1 MQALRDSVVLLLL
14 LVASALGLSRSARA
28 QDHSAAPQPL
38 NLTAGLVLTPEFCA
52 TIDKKHSEKF
62 EVGKAACAQLE
73 PALSKV
79 FAKLIRVD
87 DAAKAA
93 DAQLVLEPR
102 FSEVGGTEKAFA
114 FSTRELVIL
123 MEWTVRDREG
133 KVLMLDTVQ
142 GTGKRHMGNM
152 YTYKSNLKHIVEDA
166 TQDMAEQSAQKIA
179 AAPALVKLSSAPV
192 Q

>member
-1 MQALRDSVVLLLL
+1 VLALS
-14 LVASALGLSRSARA
+14 GSARA
-28 QDHSAAPQPL
+28 QDQSAAPKPL

-73 PALSKV
+73 PVLSKI
-79 FAKLIRVD
+79 FTKLTRVD
-87 DAAKAA
+87 DASKAA
-93 DAQLVLEPR
+93 DAQVVLQPR
-102 FSEVGGTEKAFA
+102 ISEVGGTEKAFA

>member
-1 MQALRDSVVLLLL
+1 MRVLRSSVVLILL
-14 LVASALGLSRSARA
+14 LVTSVLGLSHSARA
-28 QDHSAAPQPL
+28 QDQSAAPKPL
-38 NLTAGLVLTPEFCA
+38 NLTASLVLTPEFCA

-73 PALSKV
+73 PALGKI
-79 FAKLIRVD
+79 FAKLTRVD
-87 DAAKAA
+87 DVSKAA

-123 MEWTVRDREG
+123 VEWTVRDREG

-142 GTGKRHMGNM
+142 GTGKRHIGNTF
-152 YTYKSNLKHIVEDA
+152 TYKNNLKHIIEDS

-179 AAPALVKLSSAPV
+179 AAPALVKLSAAPV
-192 Q
+192 K

>member
-73 PALSKV
+73 PVLSKV
-79 FAKLIRVD
+79 FAK
-87 DAAKAA
+87 
-93 DAQLVLEPR
+93 PR
-102 FSEVGGTEKAFA
+102 FSEVGGTKKAFA

-179 AAPALVKLSSAPV
+179 AFPALVKLSSAPV
-192 Q
+192 K

>member
-1 MQALRDSVVLLLL
+1 MQALRSSIVLVLL
-14 LVASALGLSRSARA
+14 LVASVLGLPRLARA
-28 QDHSAAPQPL
+28 QDQSAAPKPL
-38 NLTAGLVLTPEFCA
+38 NLTAALVLTPEFCA
-52 TIDKKHSEKF
+52 TIDKKHNEKF
-62 EVGKAACAQLE
+62 SVGEAACAQLE
-73 PALSKV
+73 PVLSKI
-79 FAKLIRVD
+79 FAKLTRVD
-87 DAAKAA
+87 DASKTA

-142 GTGKRHMGNM
+142 GTGKRHIGNTF
-152 YTYKSNLKHIVEDA
+152 TYKNNLKHIVEDS

-192 Q
+192 H

>member
-1 MQALRDSVVLLLL
+1 MQALRSSVVLALLF
-14 LVASALGLSRSARA
+14 VASVLGLSRSARA
-28 QDHSAAPQPL
+28 QDQSAAPKPL
-38 NLTAGLVLTPEFCA
+38 NLTAALVLTPEFCA
-52 TIDKKHSEKF
+52 TIDKKHNEKF

-73 PALSKV
+73 PALSKI
-79 FAKLIRVD
+79 FTKLTRVD
-87 DAAKAA
+87 DASKAT
-93 DAQLVLEPR
+93 DAQIVLQPR

-123 MEWTVRDREG
+123 VEWTVRDHDG

-142 GTGKRHMGNM
+142 GTGKRHIGNAF
-152 YTYKSNLKHIVEDA
+152 TYKNNLKHIIEDS

>member
-1 MQALRDSVVLLLL
+1 MQALGRHIVLVLIV
-14 LVASALGLSRSARA
+14 VASVLGLSRSART
-28 QDHSAAPQPL
+28 QDQTSAPKPL

-73 PALSKV
+73 PVLSKI
-79 FAKLIRVD
+79 FTKLTRVD
-87 DAAKAA
+87 DASKAA
-93 DAQLVLEPR
+93 DAQVVLQPR
-102 FSEVGGTEKAFA
+102 ISEVGGTEKAFA

>member
-1 MQALRDSVVLLLL
+1 MQALRSSVVLALLF
-14 LVASALGLSRSARA
+14 VASVLGLSRSARA
-28 QDHSAAPQPL
+28 QDQPAPPKPL
-38 NLTAGLVLTPEFCA
+38 NLTAALVLTPEFCA

-73 PALSKV
+73 PVLTKI
-79 FAKLIRVD
+79 FTKLTRVD
-87 DAAKAA
+87 DASKAA
-93 DAQLVLEPR
+93 DAQVVLQPR
-102 FSEVGGTEKAFA
+102 ISEVGGTEKAFA

-123 MEWTVRDREG
+123 MEWTVRDHDG
-133 KVLMLDTVQ
+133 KILMLDTAQ

-179 AAPALVKLSSAPV
+179 AAPALVKLSAAPV
-192 Q
+192 K

>member
-1 MQALRDSVVLLLL
+1 MQALGRHLVLVLIV
-14 LVASALGLSRSARA
+14 VASVLGLSRSARA
-28 QDHSAAPQPL
+28 QDKTSAPKPL

-52 TIDKKHSEKF
+52 TIDKKHNEKF

-73 PALSKV
+73 PALSKI
-79 FAKLIRVD
+79 FTKLTRVD
-87 DAAKAA
+87 DASKAT
-93 DAQLVLEPR
+93 DAQIVLQPR

-123 MEWTVRDREG
+123 VEWTVRDHDG

-142 GTGKRHMGNM
+142 GTGKRHIGNAF
-152 YTYKSNLKHIVEDA
+152 TYKNNLKHIIEDS